1 MSLYMKVSL
10 GMSVFYNFLENVESF
25 MQELGELLPKG
36 RGISL

>member
-1 MSLYMKVSL
+1 MKVAL
-10 GMSVFYNFLENVESF
+10 GMSMFYDFLEDVESF